1 MSVLAHRASGLV
13 RIRIGAVLVLYYH
26 IKLEIF
32 KTNWPI
38 KRPVCHIERN
48 RNL

>member
-13 RIRIGAVLVLYYH
+13 RIRIGAVLVLYY
-26 IKLEIF
+26 IELEIF

-38 KRPVCHIERN
+38 KRPVCHIKRN
-48 RNL
+48 RDL